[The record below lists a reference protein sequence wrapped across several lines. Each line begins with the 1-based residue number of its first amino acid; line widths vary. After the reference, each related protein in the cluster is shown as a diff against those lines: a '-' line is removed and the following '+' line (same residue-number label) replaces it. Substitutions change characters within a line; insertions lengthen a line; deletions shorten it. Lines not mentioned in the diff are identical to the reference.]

1 MPKVNDIRTFLKG
14 RKDTD
19 APALAASATDDVSQS
34 ELMMVENEIKKST
47 QVRKHYNKI
56 VPETIKREA
65 GKYALLHGTKAT
77 VERFNK
83 VYPKY
88 TFVRTTINNWKL
100 KMKKEKDGKT
110 IFKKKGRPNLVSDDF
125 MKKIKTIMIGTRAAG
140 TAISRRIVMAIDNGV
155 VRSNSPTLLKENGGS
170 LELTEDWARG
180 VIKSMN
186 WTKRK
191 GTTGK
196 IEPSKQFLLEEKLTF
211 QKKIS
216 GVIFEHDIPKELIIN
231 LEQTPLSY
239 ISPGK
244 YTFDVKGV
252 KTVPIKGIDDK
263 REITV
268 TFAISMSGEFLPIQV
283 I

>member
-1 MPKVNDIRTFLKG
+1 MAKANDIRTFLKG
-14 RKDTD
+14 WKETD
-19 APALAASATDDVSQS
+19 APALVASATDDVSQS
-34 ELMMVENEIKKST
+34 ELKVVENQMKKSA
-47 QVRKHYNKI
+47 QVRKHYSKI

-83 VYPKY
+83 VYPNY
-88 TFVRTTINNWKL
+88 TFVRTTINNWNI

-125 MKKIKTIMIGTRAAG
+125 MEKIKTIMIGTRVAG
-140 TAISRRIVMAIDNGV
+140 TTISRRIVMAIGNGV
-155 VRSNSPTLLKENGGS
+155 VKSNSPTLLKENGGS
-170 LELTEDWARG
+170 LELTKDWARG
-180 VIKSMN
+180 AIKSMN

-191 GTTGK
+191 ETTGK
-196 IEPSKQFLLEEKLTF
+196 IEPPKQFLLEEKLTF

-231 LEQTPLSY
+231 LDQTPLSY
-239 ISPGK
+239 VIPGK

-263 REITV
+263 QQMTA
-268 TFAISMSGEFLPIQV
+268 TFTISPDSSDP
-283 I
+283 